1 MRKFFQFFSLTMLT
15 QGVLLLNQVV
25 LLPIQIRIWGHIST
39 ANWYAMLAVATIVSV
54 ADCGL
59 RTAGHAELI
68 RYAHNPV
75 DEQAKTEFQH
85 LWAWIRILICVATVT
100 LIGLDLG
107 YTCLYAKTPYLWW
120 RAALV
125 VGVALETIVY
135 VRVMYLDSLELYR
148 QAEAGYLLLAAAR
161 LCLAIAALT
170 FFHSPPKVLA
180 WTWCLSGLFAIAQQG
195 RLCRRTGLLCLLE
208 PMPAGLSFRTLRIAR
223 YTTVDPASSWM
234 RAYVPV
240 LVLSAIAQPVAVTI
254 YVALRALFG
263 TARQM
268 ILQLS
273 RYASVQYV
281 WLKESHR
288 AALAETQFTL
298 CVLFAAFF
306 ASVITGIVVAD
317 NFRLASFWLVGSDPT
332 LYGQI
337 AITFGLAS
345 PLYAYQILQALM
357 LRHGKVHEIARRQ
370 YLYIIC
376 LLIFSGIAL
385 LTKSVLLW
393 LILILIA
400 EIMISLSFMLRT
412 PNTTTSAGVR
422 GSLAALLSAVLGMSL
437 WLFVRFGPFDFLRQ
451 STTLAIA
458 YTLAFSSLWILV
470 VAALYLYIGHDLLS
484 EARTLGVSALGA
496 FFNNRPERP
505 AND

>member
-25 LLPIQIRIWGHIST
+25 LLPIQIRIWGNIAT
-39 ANWYAMLAVATIVSV
+39 AHWYTMLAIATIVSV
-54 ADCGL
+54 SDCGL

-68 RYAHNPV
+68 RYAHNPA
-75 DEQAKTEFQH
+75 DEQAKTDFQH
-85 LWAWIRILICVATVT
+85 LWAWIRILICAATIT
-100 LIGLDLG
+100 LIGLDLL
-107 YTCLYAKTPYLWW
+107 YNCLYTKTPYYLW

-125 VGVALETIVY
+125 AGVSFETIVY

-161 LCLAIAALT
+161 LCLAIVALT
-170 FFHSPPKVLA
+170 FFHSPPEILA
-180 WTWCLSGLFAIAQQG
+180 WIWCLSGLFAIAHQN
-195 RLCRRTGLLCLLE
+195 RLCRRLGLLRLLE
-208 PMPAGLSFRTLRIAR
+208 PMPPGLSFRTLRIAR
-223 YTTVDPASSWM
+223 YTMADPASSWM
-234 RAYVPV
+234 RANVPV

-273 RYASVQYV
+273 RYASVQYI
-281 WLKESHR
+281 WLKQTDQ

-306 ASVITGIVVAD
+306 ASLITGIVVAD
-317 NFRLASFWLVGSDPT
+317 NFRLASLWLVGSDPT

-345 PLYAYQILQALM
+345 PLYAYQIMQALM
-357 LRHGKVHEIARRQ
+357 QRHGKVHEIAKRQ
-370 YLYIIC
+370 YLYIIS
-376 LLIFSGIAL
+376 LLIFAAVAL
-385 LTKSVLLW
+385 LIKSVLLW

-400 EIMISLSFMLRT
+400 EVTISLLFMLRI
-412 PNTTTSAGVR
+412 PKTTTSAGVR
-422 GSLAALLSAVLGMSL
+422 GSVAALASALLSVSL
-437 WLFVRFGPFDFLRQ
+437 WLFVRYEPFDFLRQ
-451 STTLAIA
+451 SSTVAYASTLA
-458 YTLAFSSLWILV
+458 LSSLWALV
-470 VAALYLYIGHDLLS
+470 IAALYFYIGHDLLS
-484 EARTLGVSALGA
+484 EARTWAVSALGA
-496 FFNNRPERP
+496 YFNGRPEET
-505 AND
+505 AK

>member
-25 LLPIQIRIWGHIST
+25 LLPIQIRIWGHITT
-39 ANWYAMLAVATIVSV
+39 AHWYTMLAVATIVGV

-68 RYAHNPV
+68 GYAQNPA

-85 LWAWIRILICVATVT
+85 LWAWIRILICLVTITV
-100 LIGLDLG
+100 IGLDLC
-107 YTCLYAKTPYLWW
+107 YTCLYTQTPYLLW

-125 VGVALETIVY
+125 VELLELIVY

-161 LCLAIAALT
+161 LCLAIIAALT
-170 FFHSPPKVLA
+170 LFHSPPKVLA
-180 WTWCLSGLFAIAQQG
+180 WIWLLSGLFAIAHQS
-195 RLCRRTGLLCLLE
+195 RLCRRIGLLRLLE
-208 PMPAGLSFRTLRIAR
+208 PMPPGLSFRTLRIAR
-223 YTTVDPASSWM
+223 YTMADPASGWM

-240 LVLSAIAQPVAVTI
+240 LVLSAIAQPMAVTI

-281 WLKESHR
+281 WLKESHQ

-298 CVLFAAFF
+298 SVLFAAFF
-306 ASVITGIVVAD
+306 ASVITGIVIAD
-317 NFRLASFWLVGSDPT
+317 NFRLASFWLPGSDPN
-332 LYGQI
+332 LYAQV
-337 AITFGLAS
+337 AITFGLVS
-345 PLYAYQILQALM
+345 PLYAYQIMQALM
-357 LRHGKVHEIARRQ
+357 LRHGKVNEIARRQ

-376 LLIFSGIAL
+376 LVVFSVVAL
-385 LTKSVLLW
+385 LIKSVLLW

-400 EIMISLSFMLRT
+400 EVTISLSFMLRT
-412 PNTTTSAGVR
+412 PNAATSAGVR
-422 GSLAALLSAVLGMSL
+422 GSLAALASAFLGVSL
-437 WLFVRFGPFDFLRQ
+437 WLLVRFEPFDFLRQ
-451 STTLAIA
+451 STTAAIA
-458 YTLAFSSLWILV
+458 YTLAFYSLWTLV
-470 VAALYLYIGHDLLS
+470 IAGLYLYIGHDLLS
-484 EARTLGVSALGA
+484 EARTLAVSALST
-496 FFNNRPERP
+496 FFNSRPEEP
-505 AND
+505 ASD